1 MELVP
6 KKKNFFQAFSHPRT
20 LIKIRCP
27 KPNLTST
34 PIEASIIVMKGHHK
48 EQTATAEQKQI
59 ARAQKGTNVRT
70 LIEQQN
76 E

>member
-1 MELVP
+1 MELVH

-34 PIEASIIVMKGHHK
+34 PPIEASIIVMKGHHR
-48 EQTATAEQKQI
+48 EQTATAEQNKSQELKTEI
-59 ARAQKGTNVRT
+59 TYGH
-70 LIEQQN
+70 
-76 E
+76 